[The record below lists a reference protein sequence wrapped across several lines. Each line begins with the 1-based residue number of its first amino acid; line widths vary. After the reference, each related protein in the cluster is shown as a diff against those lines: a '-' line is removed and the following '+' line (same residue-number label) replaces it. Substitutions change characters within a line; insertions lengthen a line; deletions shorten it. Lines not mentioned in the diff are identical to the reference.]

1 VPRNQ
6 RCDGLDRTRRPPAP
20 AYSDE
25 RKALYMTTVIALL
38 LQAAQEVAETE
49 ILEESGEIVE
59 QSVQSGLLDMVW
71 MAGPFAKL
79 VLLVLLGFSV
89 LSWAIAFSKYSLLKD
104 SMRKDSSF
112 LKAFRRVGKMS
123 EMNAAAE
130 QYRPAPLVTVFEFGY
145 EELARQVNKYGRL
158 RNNDMLERVMM
169 LAASEETSRLQ
180 QNMGWLATTASA
192 SPFIGLF
199 GTVWG
204 ILDAFRGLGEAGG
217 ATLRAVAPGIAEAL
231 IATAFGLFAA
241 IPALIFYNMFS
252 QRIRE
257 IRTRMED
264 FGLEFY
270 NLAERDYGEDDVA
283 FEETQKSR

>member
-1 VPRNQ
+1 M
-6 RCDGLDRTRRPPAP
+6 
-20 AYSDE
+20 Y
-25 RKALYMTTVIALL
+25 TTTLFAFL
-38 LQAAQEVAETE
+38 LQAAQEVAENDMPVDGEE
-49 ILEESGEIVE
+49 IASTVGSSLW
-59 QSVQSGLLDMVW
+59 DMVW

-89 LSWAIAFSKYSLLKD
+89 LSWAIAFSKSGLLRD
-104 SMRKDSSF
+104 ANRKDSSF
-112 LKAFRRVGKMS
+112 LKAFRRVAKMS

-130 QYRPAPLVTVFEFGY
+130 QYRPAPLVTVFEYGY
-145 EELARQVNKYGRL
+145 EELARQVNKYGAL
-158 RNNDMLERVMM
+158 RNAELLERVMT

-192 SPFIGLF
+192 TPFIGLF

-204 ILDAFRGLGEAGG
+204 VLEAFRGLGEAGG

-241 IPALIFYNMFS
+241 IPALVFYNIFS

-270 NLAERDYGEDDVA
+270 NLAERDYGEDDVVYEKTRQA
-283 FEETQKSR
+283 R